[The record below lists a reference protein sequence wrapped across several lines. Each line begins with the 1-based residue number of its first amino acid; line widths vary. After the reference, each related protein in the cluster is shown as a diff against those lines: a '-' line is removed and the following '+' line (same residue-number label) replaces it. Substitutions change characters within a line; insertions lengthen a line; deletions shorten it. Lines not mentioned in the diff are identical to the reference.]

1 MVCYG
6 VGVEVPAQ
14 VMIVDDHAIIRRMV
28 REVFEAEDLEVFDAA
43 NGAEG
48 VQKAQDVKPGLIILD
63 LSMPVMNGLDAARE
77 LKVLMPHVPLLMFTN
92 NAAEIV
98 EKEARRAGISGVISK
113 SDSNGLKQLLARARA
128 LLDQDRAGA
137 QRAS

>member
-1 MVCYG
+1 
-6 VGVEVPAQ
+6 
-14 VMIVDDHAIIRRMV
+14 MIVDDHAVIRRMV
-28 REVFEAEDLEVFDAA
+28 REVFEAEDLNVFDAA

-48 VQKAQDVKPGLIILD
+48 VQKAQEVKPSLIILD

-92 NAAEIV
+92 NPGWIV
-98 EKEARRAGISGVISK
+98 EKEARSAGISAVISK
-113 SDSNGLKQLLARARA
+113 SDSNGLKQLLARAKA
-128 LLDQDRAGA
+128 LLGRDETSA